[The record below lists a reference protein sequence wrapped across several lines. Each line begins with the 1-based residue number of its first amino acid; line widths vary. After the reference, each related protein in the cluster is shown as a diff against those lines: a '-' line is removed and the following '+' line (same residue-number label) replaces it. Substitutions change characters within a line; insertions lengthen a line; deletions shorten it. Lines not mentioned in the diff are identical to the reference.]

1 MELESAKVIAAAI
14 AVGVGSIGAGLGEGL
29 LASKAMEAIGRN
41 PEVQEKITPLL
52 FISMAIVESTS
63 IYGLVVALIILFG

>member
-1 MELESAKVIAAAI
+1 MEIESAKVIAAAI
-14 AVGVGSIGAGLGEGL
+14 AAGVGGIGAGIGEGI

-41 PEVQEKITPLL
+41 PEIQEKITPLL
-52 FISMAIVESTS
+52 FITMAIVESTS

>member
-14 AVGVGSIGAGLGEGL
+14 AVGVGGIGAGIGEGIV
-29 LASKAMEAIGRN
+29 ASRAMEAIGRN

-63 IYGLVVALIILFG
+63 IYGLVIALIILFG

>member
-14 AVGVGSIGAGLGEGL
+14 AVSIGGISAGIGEGM
-29 LASKAMEAIGRN
+29 LAAKAMEAIGRN

-52 FISMAIVESTS
+52 FIAMAIVESIA
-63 IYGLVVALIILFG
+63 IYGLVIALIILFG